1 MFHDRLINDE
11 DKSYFYYLMKE
22 ICTRNFGNP
31 VLILPDEAVIKNP
44 PVLLFGDF
52 MTVGAAKED
61 RIYEE
66 IRDVEKL
73 RNVLLVRATN
83 REASNSQSHFTIYSG
98 LLG

>member
-22 ICTRNFGNP
+22 ICTRHFGNP
-31 VLILPDEAVIKNP
+31 VLILPDEAVIKTP

-73 RNVLLVRATN
+73 RNVLLVRSPN
-83 REASNSQSHFTIYSG
+83 KEVSNFLSRFTIHPG